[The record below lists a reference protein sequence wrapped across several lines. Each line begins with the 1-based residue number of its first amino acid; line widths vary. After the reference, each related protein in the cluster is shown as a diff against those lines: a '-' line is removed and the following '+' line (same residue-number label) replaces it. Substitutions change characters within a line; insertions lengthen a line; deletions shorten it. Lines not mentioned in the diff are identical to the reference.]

1 MCHSQKQPAIAPK
14 RQIAPSGWLVGPS
27 ISRRLRENL
36 RDELP
41 TARPATAAPNPGSD
55 GQRSG
60 ATGKPESDREGLY
73 GGIESFLCDAVH
85 MAQIADDMVFESMDE
100 CDPNSLARLAF
111 AVSHMLRQLMGEL
124 RKSVSATASNAE
136 AVLEMEER
144 AALAEDVADRLND
157 DEARREEDKWSA

>member
-1 MCHSQKQPAIAPK
+1 
-14 RQIAPSGWLVGPS
+14 
-27 ISRRLRENL
+27 
-36 RDELP
+36 
-41 TARPATAAPNPGSD
+41 
-55 GQRSG
+55 
-60 ATGKPESDREGLY
+60 
-73 GGIESFLCDAVH
+73 